1 MMSNSNNL
9 NHQMTS
15 FKFSPQTALF
25 THTFT
30 LMAFLAASS
39 APTPLYRLYQQ
50 QFHFSPVLL
59 TLIFATYA
67 FALLATLLVMGSLSD
82 YIGRKP
88 VIFTALF
95 LQIISMGF
103 FLFAS
108 NIEML
113 FIARALQ
120 GIATALAASTFGA
133 ALLDLSKTHG
143 SLINSI
149 SPMLGMA
156 IGMLMTCIVLA
167 TSTHALTLIFE
178 IFIFIFF
185 CTLCIAYFS
194 PETAEKRSGA
204 FSSLKPRLTVPSQ
217 ARKALWIVSPINIS
231 LWMVSGFFLSL
242 MPSLLAQAFK
252 VQSAWLNGMMFITLT
267 ISGAIGILALR
278 STKTFNILIT
288 GALSILLGAAIILS
302 GIHLSLT
309 ALLFIGSV
317 VTGVGFGTGFMGA
330 IRTVMP
336 LALPEQRAGLMAT
349 FYVESYLAFS
359 IPAIIAGYFVS
370 HVGLTFTADIYI
382 LMIIL
387 LAALAL
393 MFAFKHRKNII

>member
-15 FKFSPQTALF
+15 FQFSPQTALY

-82 YIGRKP
+82 YVGRKP

-103 FLFAS
+103 FLFSS

-113 FIARALQ
+113 FIARTLQ
-120 GIATALAASTFGA
+120 GVATALAASTFGA

-167 TSTHALTLIFE
+167 MSTHALTLIFE

-194 PETAEKRSGA
+194 PETAEKRRGA
-204 FSSLKPRLTVPSQ
+204 FASLKPRLTVPPQ

-242 MPSLLAQAFK
+242 MPSLLAHAFK

-267 ISGAIGILALR
+267 ISGAIGILTLR
-278 STKTFNILIT
+278 SAKTLHILTT

-302 GIHLSLT
+302 GIHFSLT
-309 ALLFIGSV
+309 FLLFMGSV

-370 HVGLTFTADIYI
+370 HAGLTFTADIYI

-387 LAALAL
+387 LASLAL
-393 MFAFKHRKNII
+393 LFAFKHRKNVI